1 MTPPGNPG
9 PPVQPPTASAIG
21 EAVDAYVENF
31 LAEDPATAA
40 ARARATETGAEPVGP
55 AAGAALRF
63 LAALL
68 EARHVVEIGTG
79 TGVSALWLLR
89 GMRSDGV
96 LTTIDT
102 DAERHKMARLAF
114 TEAGL
119 PPGRTR
125 LILGQA
131 LAVLPR
137 LTDGAYDLVHVDG
150 PPREYGECLVEA
162 IRLLRP
168 GGIVTFSMTMRG
180 GRVADMSSRDPD
192 VIAVRSLH
200 AAVRED
206 PRLTPVLLPV
216 GDGLLAAAVV
226 PPGHLPA
233 HHPDN

>member
-1 MTPPGNPG
+1 MTPPGTF
-9 PPVQPPTASAIG
+9 QPPTAAETG
-21 EAVDAYVENF
+21 GPVDEYVDSF

-55 AAGAALRF
+55 AAGATLRF

-68 EARHVVEIGTG
+68 DAKHVVEIGTG

-89 GMRSDGV
+89 GMRPDGV
-96 LTTIDT
+96 LTSIDT
-102 DAERHKMARLAF
+102 DAERHKMARQAF
-114 TEAGL
+114 NEAGL
-119 PPGRTR
+119 PAGRTR

-168 GGIVTFSMTMRG
+168 GGIVTFSMALRG
-180 GRVADMSSRDPD
+180 GRVADTSNRDPD
-192 VIAVRSLH
+192 TLAVRSLH
-200 AAVRED
+200 ASVRED

-226 PPGHLPA
+226 PLGHLPA
-233 HHPDN
+233 HHPEA

>member
-1 MTPPGNPG
+1 MTPSGTSA
-9 PPVQPPTASAIG
+9 QPPTASAAVG
-21 EAVDAYVENF
+21 SVDAYVETF

-55 AAGAALRF
+55 AAGATLRF

-68 EARHVVEIGTG
+68 DARHVVEIGTG

-89 GMRSDGV
+89 GMRPDGV
-96 LTTIDT
+96 LTSIDT

-119 PPGRTR
+119 PSGRTR

-168 GGIVTFSMTMRG
+168 GGIVVFSMAMRG
-180 GRVADMSSRDPD
+180 GRVADATSRDAD
-192 VIAVRSLH
+192 VLALRSLH
-200 AAVRED
+200 GAVRED
-206 PRLTPVLLPV
+206 SRLTPVLLPV

-233 HHPDN
+233 HHPES

>member
-1 MTPPGNPG
+1 MTPPGTF
-9 PPVQPPTASAIG
+9 QPPTAAETGGPIDVY
-21 EAVDAYVENF
+21 VDSF

-40 ARARATETGAEPVGP
+40 ARSRATETGAEPVGP
-55 AAGAALRF
+55 AAGATLRF

-68 EARHVVEIGTG
+68 DARHVVEIGTG

-89 GMRSDGV
+89 GMRPDGV
-96 LTTIDT
+96 LTSIDT
-102 DAERHKMARLAF
+102 DAERHKMARQAF
-114 TEAGL
+114 NEAGL
-119 PPGRTR
+119 PTGRTR

-168 GGIVTFSMTMRG
+168 GGIVAFSMALRG
-180 GRVADMSSRDPD
+180 GRVADTTNRDPD
-192 VIAVRSLH
+192 TLAVRSLH

-206 PRLTPVLLPV
+206 PRLTPLLLPV
-216 GDGLLAAAVV
+216 GDGLLAAAAV
-226 PPGHLPA
+226 PLGHLPA
-233 HHPDN
+233 HHPEA

>member
-1 MTPPGNPG
+1 MTPTGTSA
-9 PPVQPPTASAIG
+9 QPPTASTTG
-21 EAVDAYVENF
+21 GSVDAYVENF

-55 AAGAALRF
+55 AAGATLRF

-68 EARHVVEIGTG
+68 DARHVVEIGTG

-96 LTTIDT
+96 LTSIDT
-102 DAERHKMARLAF
+102 DAERHKMARQAF
-114 TEAGL
+114 NEAGL
-119 PPGRTR
+119 PSARTR

-162 IRLLRP
+162 VRLLRP
-168 GGIVTFSMTMRG
+168 GGIVAFSMTLRG
-180 GRVADMSSRDPD
+180 GRVADPTSRDPD
-192 VIAVRSLH
+192 VLAVRSLH

-206 PRLTPVLLPV
+206 PLLTPVLLPV

-233 HHPDN
+233 HHPEA

>member
-1 MTPPGNPG
+1 MTPPGTSA
-9 PPVQPPTASAIG
+9 QPPTASATG
-21 EAVDAYVENF
+21 GLVDEYVESF
-31 LAEDPATAA
+31 LAEDPATSA
-40 ARARATETGAEPVGP
+40 ARARATETGTEPVGP

-68 EARHVVEIGTG
+68 DARHVVEIGTG

-89 GMRSDGV
+89 GMRPDGV
-96 LTTIDT
+96 LTSIDT
-102 DAERHKMARLAF
+102 EPERHKMARLAF
-114 TEAGL
+114 SEAGL
-119 PPGRTR
+119 PSGRTR

-168 GGIVTFSMTMRG
+168 GGIVAFSMALRG
-180 GRVADMSSRDPD
+180 GRVADTTSRDPD
-192 VIAVRSLH
+192 VLAVRSLH

-216 GDGLLAAAVV
+216 GDGLLAAAAV

-233 HHPDN
+233 HHPES

>member
-1 MTPPGNPG
+1 MTPPGTPA
-9 PPVQPPTASAIG
+9 QPPTADLAG
-21 EAVDAYVENF
+21 GAVDAYIENF

-40 ARARATETGAEPVGP
+40 ARARATETGAEPIGA
-55 AAGAALRF
+55 AAGASLRF

-68 EARHVVEIGTG
+68 DARHVVEVGTG

-89 GMRSDGV
+89 GMRPDGV
-96 LTTIDT
+96 LTSIDT

-114 TEAGL
+114 SEAGL
-119 PPGRTR
+119 PSGRTR

-162 IRLLRP
+162 TRLLRP
-168 GGIVTFSMTMRG
+168 GGIVAFSMAMRG
-180 GRVADMSSRDPD
+180 GRVADPTSRDPD
-192 VIAVRSLH
+192 VLAVRSLH

-206 PRLTPVLLPV
+206 PRLTPALLPV
-216 GDGLLAAAVV
+216 GDGLLAAALV

-233 HHPDN
+233 HHPDS